1 MSNVPFRIRVE
12 LPNRPGA
19 LATVAATIANHG
31 GNVVSVDIHE
41 VEGQQAVDEIIVML
55 PPDWTPAALAKD
67 LRDHDAGTLL
77 SSTTAALAS
86 DSVVRALRWAT
97 SLVRSG
103 AMDGGLELARAL
115 AELCTSSVAW
125 VATVDEA
132 MQHEVGRLAIERGAP
147 HVQLSTPPAAFADG
161 LPDSSWILAVPDDA
175 VFPTRVAFVGR
186 APSYR
191 FTNSEIVR
199 VEALLQ
205 LVRELA
211 SVAPRHA
218 HESTELGS

>member
-1 MSNVPFRIRVE
+1 VTNVPYRIRVE

-19 LATVAATIANHG
+19 LASVASIIGSHG

-55 PPDWTPAALAKD
+55 PPDWTPTELAAD
-67 LRDHDAGTLL
+67 LLRHDAGTLL
-77 SSTTAALAS
+77 SSTSAALSS

-115 AELCTSSVAW
+115 AELCTSSVAYI
-125 VATVDEA
+125 ATVEEA
-132 MQHEVGRLAIERGAP
+132 SKHEVGRQAMERGAP
-147 HVQLSTPPAAFADG
+147 YVELATPPPAMSSG
-161 LPDSSWILAVPDDA
+161 LPESSWILAVPDDA
-175 VFPTRVAFVGR
+175 LQPTRVAFVGR
-186 APSYR
+186 ASSFR

-205 LVRELA
+205 LVREMA
-211 SVAPRHA
+211 SV
-218 HESTELGS
+218 SM

>member
-1 MSNVPFRIRVE
+1 MTNVPYRIRVE

-19 LATVAATIANHG
+19 LANVASIIANHG

-55 PPDWTPAALAKD
+55 PPDWTPAELASD
-67 LRDHDAGTLL
+67 LSEHDAGTLL
-77 SSTTAALAS
+77 SSTS
-86 DSVVRALRWAT
+86 DSIVRALRWAT

-125 VATVDEA
+125 IATIDEA
-132 MQHEVGRLAIERGAP
+132 MQHEVGRLAMERGAP
-147 HVQLSTPPAAFADG
+147 YVQLTTPPAAMSDG
-161 LPDSSWILAVPDDA
+161 LPESSWILAVPDDA
-175 VFPTRVAFVGR
+175 IQPTRVAFVGR
-186 APSYR
+186 ASSFR

-199 VEALLQ
+199 VEALLH
-205 LVRELA
+205 LVREMA
-211 SVAPRHA
+211 SVA
-218 HESTELGS
+218 L

>member
-1 MSNVPFRIRVE
+1 MTNVPYRIRVE

-19 LATVAATIANHG
+19 LANVASIIANHG

-55 PPDWTPAALAKD
+55 PPDWTPAALASD
-67 LRDHDAGTLL
+67 LSHHDAGTLL
-77 SSTTAALAS
+77 SSTSAALAP
-86 DSVVRALRWAT
+86 DSIVRALRWAT

-125 VATVDEA
+125 IATIDEA
-132 MQHEVGRLAIERGAP
+132 MQHEVGRLAMERGAP
-147 HVQLSTPPAAFADG
+147 FVQLSTPPTAMSAG
-161 LPDSSWILAVPDDA
+161 LPESSWILAVPDDA
-175 VFPTRVAFVGR
+175 IQPTRVAFVGR
-186 APSYR
+186 ASSFR

-199 VEALLQ
+199 VEALLH
-205 LVRELA
+205 LVREMA
-211 SVAPRHA
+211 SVA
-218 HESTELGS
+218 L